1 MRKNKNLKHE
11 RRLQKGKKRK
21 REYFSYVP
29 KGMLKLIIS
38 NIDFLTGQILAMNN
52 FYKIDGVGSFPKILS

>member
-1 MRKNKNLKHE
+1 ME
-11 RRLQKGKKRK
+11 KKK
-21 REYFSYVP
+21 YFNYVF

>member
-1 MRKNKNLKHE
+1 ME
-11 RRLQKGKKRK
+11 KKK
-21 REYFSYVP
+21 YFNYVF

-52 FYKIDGVGSFPKILS
+52 FYKIDGVGSFPKILNYIYLKN